1 MGTFAEFKC
10 KCGYEAYGKWGFGM
24 NPIYR
29 EQGISLAPALCRD
42 CRELVS
48 INENAVLLHCP
59 SCKGIHVVLYSDPSL
74 GQVRRKSVIRSRP
87 VHRTRSL
94 MTIQNQSRM
103 PNQTIQMRTM
113 MSWTLTI
120 CSATKSKKRRTT
132 SVESTRPTI
141 SVPSVIDLPW
151 KRDSAGCSTEGLFRC
166 VERPCHLKVAGSFFS
181 GSIGQYF
188 FRSGNPL
195 KYL

>member
-59 SCKGIHVVLYSDPSL
+59 SCKGINVVLYSDASL
-74 GQVRRKSVIRSRP
+74 GQVRKKSVIRSRP
-87 VHRTRSL
+87 VHMDPVPDDHPEPVDDAQPDHPDDDDEEWDLDDLLDIEIEEEEDYICGVDTTYYLCPKCNRF
-94 MTIQNQSRM
+94 
-103 PNQTIQMRTM
+103 
-113 MSWTLTI
+113 TLEKGF
-120 CSATKSKKRRTT
+120 C
-132 SVESTRPTI
+132 
-141 SVPSVIDLPW
+141 
-151 KRDSAGCSTEGLFRC
+151 GLFD
-166 VERPCHLKVAGSFFS
+166 
-181 GSIGQYF
+181 
-188 FRSGNPL
+188 
-195 KYL
+195 

>member
-59 SCKGIHVVLYSDPSL
+59 SCKGIHVVLYSDPGL
-74 GQVRRKSVIRSRP
+74 GQVRRKSVIKRRP
-87 VHRTRSL
+87 VHL
-94 MTIQNQSRM
+94 NPVPEDHPDHLEDAQSNNPDEDDVDGLDIDDLLSDDIEEEDYIDGVDATYYLCPKCNRF
-103 PNQTIQMRTM
+103 
-113 MSWTLTI
+113 TLEKGF
-120 CSATKSKKRRTT
+120 C
-132 SVESTRPTI
+132 
-141 SVPSVIDLPW
+141 
-151 KRDSAGCSTEGLFRC
+151 GLFD
-166 VERPCHLKVAGSFFS
+166 
-181 GSIGQYF
+181 
-188 FRSGNPL
+188 
-195 KYL
+195 

>member
-74 GQVRRKSVIRSRP
+74 GQVRRKSVIKSRP
-87 VHRTRSL
+87 VHRDPVPDDHPEPVEDAQPDNPDEDDDEL
-94 MTIQNQSRM
+94 DLDDLLGDDIEEEDY
-103 PNQTIQMRTM
+103 
-113 MSWTLTI
+113 I
-120 CSATKSKKRRTT
+120 CGVDTT
-132 SVESTRPTI
+132 YYLCPKCNRYR
-141 SVPSVIDLPW
+141 W